1 MSNQKE
7 FSRLPSQLEEI
18 LEMAA
23 TLNNKIAGYFDEET
37 ERLNSLPTESVKEKT
52 TPLFDASWK
61 MYEVIDLLGRYAG
74 VLIGDKVKG
83 LEI

>member
-23 TLNNKIAGYFDEET
+23 TLNYKIAGYFDEET
-37 ERLNSLPTESVKEKT
+37 ERLNSLPAESVKQKT

-74 VLIGDKVKG
+74 ALIGDKVKG